1 MVVINYTVRKM
12 SKILKE
18 YKLSNGLKVTIFDE
32 TIRYFCNYFNV
43 VLKLSSPIN
52 IERSLFDDENLYNEV
67 SNLLGKK
74 VVYTKIIN
82 KNAVIE
88 VELDNIKNL
97 ILKDFEQNCIP
108 YLSKDSFIKKFVLKK
123 LKEKKRE
130 LEIEKLRR
138 ELSEREDSFSF

>member
-1 MVVINYTVRKM
+1 M

>member
-1 MVVINYTVRKM
+1 M

-52 IERSLFDDENLYNEV
+52 IERSLFNDVNLYNEV

-123 LKEKKRE
+123 LKEKKRG

>member
-1 MVVINYTVRKM
+1 MVVINYTERKM